1 MILIDTQKE
10 EFTKLKEIRIFEK
23 IDNDEKKLNGDLL
36 VIGLGGLGGR
46 VVTNLKGML
55 MGQHTPEDNIHFLMI
70 DSDIPAMEQSIEDSK
85 EGIGLNAMEIISIYR
100 PNLETILANGIQ
112 NNTVH
117 PNLANWMRP
126 DFPTLSIGTD
136 GAKGNRQ
143 VGRLMFSN
151 AYEDLRILLFDKL
164 EDAYARSSGKLDV
177 IIVSGVAGGTGGGII
192 TDVAYNVRALAK
204 ARKWQNFRLGG
215 CLITPDALY
224 ANRAISEDD
233 NLKAL
238 LNANGCAA
246 LKEID
251 YYMRVVERNE
261 GYIFESTTHRI
272 AIKENV
278 FDSCMLISGKK
289 DEQGYIPD
297 GVICSDTAYF
307 LSKLAGHKY
316 IGGKDGD
323 ANRTLLRDV
332 FFNSD
337 GKGYYKII
345 NESDYRVPVREMEN
359 ICEHEVF
366 VEAFKR
372 LHQAP
377 EKIEPNKN
385 IQELDKFLSEAP
397 GDEIHLSSL
406 TGLIRI
412 GQFERPVYKL
422 IKKGQDGLR
431 SSMGKMLSDFK
442 QQIPVTVKMLKNKL
456 RDSLDDQLN
465 EYMQKYGPY
474 AVMDIIGAAGI
485 GENEKDT
492 GMIAQLKE
500 MAERIKQ
507 YQPTS
512 EYSRI
517 IESIKDMVSKKLF
530 AFPNAK
536 KETENGYYDACVK
549 ETLALERN
557 ILIDEMDGQDVFG
570 DMARYL
576 RQKAE
581 RLDELYAQFSEDL
594 KNAIEDLSIN
604 GKRVAGYL
612 LKEARQQK
620 FLPSDYITEERIEE
634 FKAGLIRLMVNNES
648 NIDNSRLVQV
658 KPEMEKIYKNLLIGV
673 GMYAPEKLI
682 AVAFSDEIPN
692 LQQTNMM
699 FVSPTNELR
708 EEIMSRAAKAFVEG
722 AIEKTQKKKLCILK
736 SGCMGI
742 LTNKRYISLPA
753 AMPYF
758 SKGVKDLLVNA
769 PYNEAEDSITLNTG
783 DLEISVDD
791 MFVGVP
797 LYMLECAG
805 DMQNAYNAVDFDTY
819 YGLHADEVNKDMK
832 SYPNIM

>member
-10 EFTKLKEIRIFEK
+10 EFSKLKEIRIFEK
-23 IDNDEKKLNGDLL
+23 LDDKDKKVNGDLL
-36 VIGLGGLGGR
+36 VIGLGGLGGK

-55 MGQHTPEDNIHFLMI
+55 MGEHTPEDNIHFLMI

-100 PNLETILANGIQ
+100 PNLENLLSNGIN

-117 PNLANWMRP
+117 PNLAKWMRP
-126 DFPTLSIGTD
+126 DFPSLSIGTD

-151 AYEDLRILLFDKL
+151 AYEDIRILLFDKL
-164 EDAYARSSGKLDV
+164 EDAYARSTSGKLDV

-192 TDVAYNVRALAK
+192 ADVAYNVRALAK
-204 ARKWQNFRLGG
+204 ARKWQNFRVGG
-215 CLITPDALY
+215 CLITPDALF
-224 ANRAISEDD
+224 ANKTISDD
-233 NLKAL
+233 ENLKAL
-238 LNANGCAA
+238 LNANGCAT

-261 GYIFESTTHRI
+261 GYIFESTTHKI
-272 AIKENV
+272 AIKENI

-289 DEQGYIPD
+289 DEQGYIPE
-297 GVICSDTAYF
+297 GVVCSDTAYF

-345 NESDYRVPVREMEN
+345 NEADYRVPVREMEN
-359 ICEHEVF
+359 ICEYEVF

-377 EKIEPNKN
+377 EKVEPNKN
-385 IQELDKFLSEAP
+385 LLELDEFLSGAP
-397 GDEIHLSSL
+397 GDEIRLNVP
-406 TGLIRI
+406 GLIRI

-422 IKKGQDGLR
+422 IKKDQDGLR
-431 SSMGKMLSDFK
+431 RSMGKMLGDFK
-442 QQIPVTVKMLKNKL
+442 AQIPLTVKTLKNRL

-465 EYMQKYGPY
+465 EYMQQYGPY

-492 GMIAQLKE
+492 GLIAQLKE
-500 MAERIKQ
+500 MGERIKK

-530 AFPNAK
+530 AFPSAK
-536 KETENGYYDACVK
+536 KETENGYYDACIK
-549 ETLALERN
+549 ETLSSERN
-557 ILIDEMDGQDVFG
+557 ILMDEIDGQDVFG

-594 KNAIEDLSIN
+594 KNAIEDLALN

-612 LKEARQQK
+612 LKEAKQQK
-620 FLPSDYITEERIEE
+620 FLPSDYITEDKIEE
-634 FKAGLIRLMVNNES
+634 FKKGLIRLMVNNES

-658 KPEMEKIYKNLLIGV
+658 KPEMERIYKNLLIGV
-673 GMYAPEKLI
+673 GMYAPEKFI
-682 AVAFSDEIPN
+682 AVAFANETPN

-699 FVSPTNELR
+699 FVSPTNEMR

-722 AIEKTQKKKLCILK
+722 AIEKTKKKKLCILK

-758 SKGVKDLLVNA
+758 SKGVKDLLVAA

-783 DLEISVDD
+783 NLEISVDD

-805 DMQNAYNAVDFDTY
+805 DMQNAYNAVDFDAY
-819 YGLHADEVNKDMK
+819 YGLHTDEVTKDMK

>member
-10 EFTKLKEIRIFEK
+10 EFTKLKDIHIFEK

-46 VVTNLKGML
+46 VVTSLKGML
-55 MGQHTPEDNIHFLMI
+55 RGMHTPEDNIHFLMI

-100 PNLETILANGIQ
+100 PNLETILSNGIQ

-143 VGRLMFSN
+143 IGRLMFSN
-151 AYEDLRILLFDKL
+151 AYEDIRILLFDKL

-177 IIVSGVAGGTGGGII
+177 IIVSGVAGGTGSGII

-204 ARKWQNFRLGG
+204 ARKWQNFRVGG

-224 ANRAISEDD
+224 ANKAISEDE

-261 GYIFESTTHRI
+261 GYIFESTTHKI
-272 AIKENV
+272 AIKENI

-297 GVICSDTAYF
+297 GVVCSDTAYF

-323 ANRTLLRDV
+323 ENRTLLRDV

-359 ICEHEVF
+359 ICEYEVF

-377 EKIEPNKN
+377 DKIESNKN
-385 IQELDKFLSEAP
+385 LEELDKFLSEAP
-397 GDEIHLSSL
+397 GDEIRLSSV

-431 SSMGKMLSDFK
+431 SSMGKLLSDFK

-465 EYMQKYGPY
+465 DYMQKYGPY
-474 AVMDIIGAAGI
+474 AVMDIIGAAGL
-485 GENEKDT
+485 GNNEKDT

-500 MAERIKQ
+500 MGERIKQ

-594 KNAIEDLSIN
+594 KNGIEDLALN

-612 LKEARQQK
+612 LKEAKQQK

-658 KPEMEKIYKNLLIGV
+658 KPEMERIYKNLLIGV

-682 AVAFSDEIPN
+682 AVAFSDEVPN

-722 AIEKTQKKKLCILK
+722 AIEKTKKKKLCILK

-769 PYNEAEDSITLNTG
+769 PYNESEDSITLNTG

-805 DMQNAYNAVDFDTY
+805 EMQNAYNAVDFDTY
-819 YGLHADEVNKDMK
+819 YGLHADEVNRDMK

>member
-10 EFTKLKEIRIFEK
+10 EFTKLKDIHIFEK

-46 VVTNLKGML
+46 VVTSLKGML
-55 MGQHTPEDNIHFLMI
+55 MGMHTPEDNIHFLMI

-100 PNLETILANGIQ
+100 PNLETILSNGIQ

-143 VGRLMFSN
+143 IGRLMFSN
-151 AYEDLRILLFDKL
+151 AYEDIRILLFDKL

-177 IIVSGVAGGTGGGII
+177 IIVSGVAGGTGSGII

-204 ARKWQNFRLGG
+204 ARKWQNFRVGG

-224 ANRAISEDD
+224 ANKAISEDE

-261 GYIFESTTHRI
+261 GYIFESTTHKI
-272 AIKENV
+272 AIKENI

-323 ANRTLLRDV
+323 VNRTLLRDV

-377 EKIEPNKN
+377 DKIEPNKN
-385 IQELDKFLSEAP
+385 IEELDKFLSEAP
-397 GDEIHLSSL
+397 GDEIHLSSV

-431 SSMGKMLSDFK
+431 SSMGKLLSDFK

-465 EYMQKYGPY
+465 DYMQKYGPY
-474 AVMDIIGAAGI
+474 AVMDIIGAAGL
-485 GENEKDT
+485 GNNEKDT

-594 KNAIEDLSIN
+594 KNGIEDLALN

-612 LKEARQQK
+612 LKEAKQQK

-658 KPEMEKIYKNLLIGV
+658 KPEMERIYKNLLIGV

-682 AVAFSDEIPN
+682 AVAFSDEVPN

-722 AIEKTQKKKLCILK
+722 AIEKTKKKKLCILK

-769 PYNEAEDSITLNTG
+769 PYNESEDSITLNTG

-805 DMQNAYNAVDFDTY
+805 EMQNAYNAVDFDTY
-819 YGLHADEVNKDMK
+819 YGLHADEVNRDMK

>member
-397 GDEIHLSSL
+397 GDEIHLSSV

-465 EYMQKYGPY
+465 DYMQKYGPY

-658 KPEMEKIYKNLLIGV
+658 KPEMERIYKNLLIGV

>member
-10 EFTKLKEIRIFEK
+10 EFTKLKDIRIFEK
-23 IDNDEKKLNGDLL
+23 IDNEERKLNGDLL
-36 VIGLGGLGGR
+36 VIGLGGIGSK

-55 MGQHTPEDNIHFLMI
+55 MGKHTPEDNIHFLMI
-70 DSDIPAMEQSIEDSK
+70 DSDIPAMERSIEDSK
-85 EGIGLNAMEIISIYR
+85 EGVGLNAMEIISIYR
-100 PNLETILANGIQ
+100 PNLENLLANGIQ

-126 DFPTLSIGTD
+126 DFPSLSIGVD

-143 VGRLMFSN
+143 IGRLMFSN
-151 AYEDLRILLFDKL
+151 AYEDIRILLFDKL
-164 EDAYARSSGKLDV
+164 EDAYARTTSGKLDV
-177 IIVSGVAGGTGGGII
+177 ILVSGIAGGTGGGILA
-192 TDVAYNVRALAK
+192 DVAYNIRALAK

-215 CLITPDALY
+215 CLITPDALF
-224 ANRAISEDD
+224 ANKSISEDE

-238 LNANGCAA
+238 LNANGCAT

-251 YYMRVVERNE
+251 YYMRLTDRND
-261 GYIFESTTHRI
+261 GYTFESTTHKI
-272 AIKENV
+272 SIKENI
-278 FDSCMLISGKK
+278 FEACMLISGKK

-297 GVICSDTAYF
+297 GVVCSDTAYF

-316 IGGKDGD
+316 IGGKEGD
-323 ANRTLLRDV
+323 VNRTLLRDV

-345 NESDYRVPVREMEN
+345 NEADYRVPVREMEN
-359 ICEHEVF
+359 ICEYEVF
-366 VEAFKR
+366 QEAFKR

-377 EKIEPNKN
+377 VIMEPNRI
-385 IQELDKFLSEAP
+385 IQELDAFLAEMP
-397 GDEIHLSSL
+397 GDEIRLSI
-406 TGLIRI
+406 TGLIRM

-431 SSMGKMLSDFK
+431 SSMGKQLADFK
-442 QQIPVTVKMLKNKL
+442 QQAPLTIRTLKNRL
-456 RDSLDDQLN
+456 RDSLDEQLN
-465 EYMQKYGPY
+465 TYMQNYGPY
-474 AVMDIIGAAGI
+474 VVMDIIGAEGI
-485 GENEKDT
+485 GKNERD
-492 GMIAQLKE
+492 GGLIAQLKE
-500 MAERIKQ
+500 MGARIKK

-530 AFPNAK
+530 AFPSAK
-536 KETENGYYDACVK
+536 KETENGYYEACIK
-549 ETLALERN
+549 ETLSTERN
-557 ILIDEMDGQDVFG
+557 ILIDEIDGQDVFG

-581 RLDELYAQFSEDL
+581 RLEELYAQFNEDL
-594 KNAIEDLSIN
+594 KNAIEDLALN

-612 LKEARQQK
+612 LKDARQQK

-658 KPEMEKIYKNLLIGV
+658 KPEMEKIYRNLLIGV
-673 GMYAPEKLI
+673 GMYAPEKFI
-682 AVAFSDEIPN
+682 AVAFADETPN

-708 EEIMSRAAKAFVEG
+708 EEIMSRAAKSFVEG
-722 AIEKTQKKKLCILK
+722 AIDKTQKKKLCILK

-742 LTNKRYISLPA
+742 LTNRRYISLPA

-758 SKGVKDLLVNA
+758 SKGVKDLLVNE
-769 PYNEAEDSITLNTG
+769 PYNESEDSITLNTG

-805 DMQNAYNAVDFDTY
+805 EMQNAYNAVDFDTY
-819 YGLHADEVNKDMK
+819 YGLHSDEVTRDMK
-832 SYPNIM
+832 GYPNIM

>member
-10 EFTKLKEIRIFEK
+10 EFTKLRDIRIFEK
-23 IDNDEKKLNGDLL
+23 IDDEDKKVNGDLL
-36 VIGLGGLGGR
+36 VIGLGGLGSK
-46 VVTNLKGML
+46 VVTNLKIML
-55 MGQHTPEDNIHFLMI
+55 SGQHTLEDNIHFLMI

-85 EGIGLNAMEIISIYR
+85 EGFGLNAMEIISIYR
-100 PNLETILANGIQ
+100 PNLENLLANGIQ

-126 DFPTLSIGTD
+126 EFPTLSIGID

-143 VGRLMFSN
+143 IGRLMFSN
-151 AYEDLRILLFDKL
+151 AYEDIRILLFDKL
-164 EDAYARSSGKLDV
+164 EEVRARSTTGKLDV
-177 IIVSGVAGGTGGGII
+177 ILVSSVAGGTGSGIL
-192 TDVAYNVRALAK
+192 TDVAYNIRALAK

-215 CLITPDALY
+215 CLITPDALF
-224 ANRAISEDD
+224 ANRSISEDE

-238 LNANGCAA
+238 LNANGCAT
-246 LKEID
+246 LKEVD
-251 YYMRVVERNE
+251 YFMRVTERND
-261 GYIFESTTHRI
+261 GYLFESTTHKI
-272 AIKENV
+272 AIKENI
-278 FDSCMLISGKK
+278 FDACMLVSGKK

-297 GVICSDTAYF
+297 SVICSDTAYF

-316 IGGKDGD
+316 IGGQEGD
-323 ANRTLLRDV
+323 ENRTLLRDV

-359 ICEHEVF
+359 ISEYEVF

-372 LHQAP
+372 LHNAP
-377 EKIEPNKN
+377 VAIEPNRN
-385 IQELDKFLSEAP
+385 LQELELFLSQAP
-397 GDEIHLSSL
+397 GDAINLSV
-406 TGLIRI
+406 TGLIRM

-431 SSMGKMLSDFK
+431 SSMGRMLSDFK
-442 QQIPVTVKMLKNKL
+442 QQIPLTVKTLKNRL

-465 EYMQKYGPY
+465 DYMQKYGPY
-474 AVMDIIGAAGI
+474 AVMDVIGAEGI
-485 GENEKDT
+485 GNNERDG
-492 GMIAQLKE
+492 GMIAQLKA

-530 AFPNAK
+530 AFPSAK
-536 KETENGYYDACVK
+536 KETENGYYEACIK
-549 ETLALERN
+549 ETLSTERN
-557 ILIDEMDGQDVFG
+557 ILIDEIDGQDVFG

-594 KNAIEDLSIN
+594 KNAVEDLALN

-658 KPEMEKIYKNLLIGV
+658 KPEMEKIYRNLLIGV
-673 GMYAPEKLI
+673 GMYAPEKFI
-682 AVAFSDEIPN
+682 AVAFADETPN

-699 FVSPTNELR
+699 FVSPTNEVR

-742 LTNKRYISLPA
+742 LTNKKYISLPA

-758 SKGVKDLLVNA
+758 SKGVKDLLISE
-769 PYNEAEDSITLNTG
+769 PYNEAEDSITLNKG
-783 DLEISVDD
+783 ELEISVDD

-805 DMQNAYNAVDFDTY
+805 EMQNAYNAVDQETY
-819 YGLHADEVNKDMK
+819 FGLHSNEVTKDMK
-832 SYPNIM
+832 GYPNIM

>member
-278 FDSCMLISGKK
+278 FDSRYAK
-289 DEQGYIPD
+289 
-297 GVICSDTAYF
+297 
-307 LSKLAGHKY
+307 LSTCNRGNNAGAKP
-316 IGGKDGD
+316 
-323 ANRTLLRDV
+323 
-332 FFNSD
+332 F
-337 GKGYYKII
+337 I
-345 NESDYRVPVREMEN
+345 N
-359 ICEHEVF
+359 
-366 VEAFKR
+366 
-372 LHQAP
+372 
-377 EKIEPNKN
+377 
-385 IQELDKFLSEAP
+385 
-397 GDEIHLSSL
+397 
-406 TGLIRI
+406 
-412 GQFERPVYKL
+412 
-422 IKKGQDGLR
+422 
-431 SSMGKMLSDFK
+431 
-442 QQIPVTVKMLKNKL
+442 
-456 RDSLDDQLN
+456 
-465 EYMQKYGPY
+465 
-474 AVMDIIGAAGI
+474 
-485 GENEKDT
+485 
-492 GMIAQLKE
+492 
-500 MAERIKQ
+500 
-507 YQPTS
+507 
-512 EYSRI
+512 
-517 IESIKDMVSKKLF
+517 
-530 AFPNAK
+530 
-536 KETENGYYDACVK
+536 
-549 ETLALERN
+549 
-557 ILIDEMDGQDVFG
+557 
-570 DMARYL
+570 
-576 RQKAE
+576 
-581 RLDELYAQFSEDL
+581 
-594 KNAIEDLSIN
+594 
-604 GKRVAGYL
+604 
-612 LKEARQQK
+612 
-620 FLPSDYITEERIEE
+620 
-634 FKAGLIRLMVNNES
+634 
-648 NIDNSRLVQV
+648 
-658 KPEMEKIYKNLLIGV
+658 
-673 GMYAPEKLI
+673 
-682 AVAFSDEIPN
+682 
-692 LQQTNMM
+692 
-699 FVSPTNELR
+699 
-708 EEIMSRAAKAFVEG
+708 
-722 AIEKTQKKKLCILK
+722 
-736 SGCMGI
+736 
-742 LTNKRYISLPA
+742 
-753 AMPYF
+753 
-758 SKGVKDLLVNA
+758 
-769 PYNEAEDSITLNTG
+769 
-783 DLEISVDD
+783 
-791 MFVGVP
+791 
-797 LYMLECAG
+797 
-805 DMQNAYNAVDFDTY
+805 
-819 YGLHADEVNKDMK
+819 
-832 SYPNIM
+832 

>member
-10 EFTKLKEIRIFEK
+10 EFTKLKDIHIFEK

-46 VVTNLKGML
+46 VVTSLKGML
-55 MGQHTPEDNIHFLMI
+55 MGMHTPEDNIHFLMI

-100 PNLETILANGIQ
+100 PNLETILSNGIQ

-143 VGRLMFSN
+143 IGRLMFSN
-151 AYEDLRILLFDKL
+151 AYEDIRILLFDKL

-177 IIVSGVAGGTGGGII
+177 IIVSGVAGGTGSGII

-204 ARKWQNFRLGG
+204 ARKWQNFRVGG

-224 ANRAISEDD
+224 ANKAISEDE

-261 GYIFESTTHRI
+261 GYIFESTTHKI
-272 AIKENV
+272 AIKENI

-323 ANRTLLRDV
+323 KNRTLLRDV

-377 EKIEPNKN
+377 DKIEPNKN
-385 IQELDKFLSEAP
+385 IEELDKFLSEAP
-397 GDEIHLSSL
+397 GDEIHLSSV

-431 SSMGKMLSDFK
+431 SSMGKLLSDFK

-465 EYMQKYGPY
+465 DYMQKYGPY
-474 AVMDIIGAAGI
+474 AVMDIIGAAGL
-485 GENEKDT
+485 GNNEKDT

-594 KNAIEDLSIN
+594 KNGIEDLALN

-612 LKEARQQK
+612 LKEAKQQK

-658 KPEMEKIYKNLLIGV
+658 KPEMERIYKNLLIGV

-682 AVAFSDEIPN
+682 AVAFSDEVPN

-722 AIEKTQKKKLCILK
+722 AIEKTKKKKLCILK

-769 PYNEAEDSITLNTG
+769 PYNESEDSITLNTG

-805 DMQNAYNAVDFDTY
+805 EMQNAYNAVDFDTY
-819 YGLHADEVNKDMK
+819 YGLHADEVNRDMK

>member
-10 EFTKLKEIRIFEK
+10 EFTKLKDIHIFEK

-46 VVTNLKGML
+46 VVTSLKGML
-55 MGQHTPEDNIHFLMI
+55 MGMHTPEDNIHFLMI

-100 PNLETILANGIQ
+100 PNLETILSNGIQ

-143 VGRLMFSN
+143 IGRLMFSN
-151 AYEDLRILLFDKL
+151 AYEDIRILLFDKL

-177 IIVSGVAGGTGGGII
+177 IIVSGVAGGTGSGII

-204 ARKWQNFRLGG
+204 ARKWQNFRVGG

-224 ANRAISEDD
+224 ANKAISEDE

-261 GYIFESTTHRI
+261 GYIFESTTHKI
-272 AIKENV
+272 AIKENI

-323 ANRTLLRDV
+323 ENRTLLRDV

-377 EKIEPNKN
+377 DKIEPNKN
-385 IQELDKFLSEAP
+385 IEELDKFLSEAP
-397 GDEIHLSSL
+397 GDEIHLSSV

-431 SSMGKMLSDFK
+431 SSMGKLLSDFK

-465 EYMQKYGPY
+465 DYMQKYGPY
-474 AVMDIIGAAGI
+474 AVMDIIGAAGL
-485 GENEKDT
+485 GNNEKDT

-594 KNAIEDLSIN
+594 KNGIEDLALN

-612 LKEARQQK
+612 LKEAKQQK

-658 KPEMEKIYKNLLIGV
+658 KPEMERIYKNLLIGV

-682 AVAFSDEIPN
+682 AVAFSDEVPN

-722 AIEKTQKKKLCILK
+722 AIEKTKKKKLCILK

-769 PYNEAEDSITLNTG
+769 PYNESEDSITLNTG

-805 DMQNAYNAVDFDTY
+805 EMQNAYNAVDFDTY
-819 YGLHADEVNKDMK
+819 YGLHADEVNRDMK

>member
-397 GDEIHLSSL
+397 GDEIHLSSV

-648 NIDNSRLVQV
+648 NIDNSRLVQI
-658 KPEMEKIYKNLLIGV
+658 KPEMERIYKNLLIGV

-682 AVAFSDEIPN
+682 AVAFSEEIPN